1 MCISRWPPET
11 CSDGDGLRRG
21 YHTGQP
27 SVLDAL
33 DSHLLHRRN
42 WRRGLDKMNS
52 KGSLKLHGFMYYE
65 FTCTKQFL
73 YSWEIKFHDPC
84 EIIPLCLFFVLRQKM
99 YYWFLIQPQTM
110 WLREKSIEWGVRK
123 PRFSPQTTQEE
134 GWEVGAVWPWAIVF
148 TSLSFSFPSI
158 KWKEWLSVLQ
168 FFPISKPMKSSP
180 SPKV

>member
-1 MCISRWPPET
+1 MCISRCPPET

-33 DSHLLHRRN
+33 DSHLFHRRN
-42 WRRGLDKMNS
+42 WRGVGQDEFQRLLKAPWFYVLWVHLHETV
-52 KGSLKLHGFMYYE
+52 SL
-65 FTCTKQFL
+65 FL
-73 YSWEIKFHDPC
+73 RNKIPWPLWNYSS
-84 EIIPLCLFFVLRQKM
+84 LSFFVLRQKM

-134 GWEVGAVWPWAIVF
+134 GWEVGAVWSWAIVF
-148 TSLSFSFPSI
+148 TSLSFCFPSI

-168 FFPISKPMKSSP
+168 FFSISKPMKSSP
-180 SPKV
+180 FPKV